1 MDSFGRAASEQSKHC
16 IEGIDGEERL
26 CGAKEQGV
34 EGILKLRAMWRGI
47 AASRGGKVLGSFHSV
62 SLVCDYWK
70 EKREGQLRQRT
81 Y

>member
-47 AASRGGKVLGSFHSV
+47 LKHHVVVRSGFLHSV

-70 EKREGQLRQRT
+70 EEREGQPR
-81 Y
+81 